1 MQSEFFDNVL
11 EALLLVLPADV
22 GIKISSLSSVETVHV
37 LQAKQRGT
45 SQWQL
50 LTELQTA
57 AATFSGILEKVQ
69 AQSVAAKEELSTAKY
84 NMECA
89 LSVRDADLGRE
100 AARRAASEQAGFQ
113 GTQQPTQST
122 ADGSGGS
129 RPTPVK
135 SPSRS
140 IATQPRS
147 PPPHV
152 PASSPT
158 LAAAPEP
165 TQQKDEAASDVQM
178 AGSAADA
185 GAIVADSDAA
195 AVGGDA
201 QGDAS
206 ADAIQASSFVLNHL
220 IGGQPRSSVNTPS
233 FGNGSALQQAIS
245 GSAHGFAATEADLAG
260 PAGQSKDTDMQDDV
274 ENDEREN
281 HPANGVVLA
290 EKAGAPVEKECSQ
303 RGTAHSSVKPTLQLS
318 LQGRDRFGVE
328 SHKDEY
334 EFEFDDME

>member
-260 PAGQSKDTDMQDDV
+260 PAGQSKDTDMQDV
-274 ENDEREN
+274 WRMMRGRTT
-281 HPANGVVLA
+281 PPMGWCLLRRLA
-290 EKAGAPVEKECSQ
+290 RRSRRSAARGALPTRASSRHCS
-303 RGTAHSSVKPTLQLS
+303 
-318 LQGRDRFGVE
+318 
-328 SHKDEY
+328 
-334 EFEFDDME
+334 